1 VKQKNNKIMTEDQR
15 IELLQHYDI
24 LDTEPEDEFDN
35 ITFIAATLCDTPIS
49 TITIVDRYRQWFKSK
64 IGLTNNESSRESSFC
79 SLAIERSDETIII
92 EKIMEDD
99 DFRKVGLINGLT
111 DSGFYAGVP
120 IKDKNTGAILG
131 TLCVIDYVN
140 KSLSERQIKSLEI
153 LAEQT
158 SKLFELRKKFKSLT
172 ENNEYLHLKYSEL
185 EKFAGVISHDMKS
198 PLNNIVSLI
207 GLIKEN
213 SESAFKNDDLT
224 YLNLIEECSLQLKEY
239 IDGILNYYKLD
250 SIDLSVKEEIVIHEL
265 VEEIKS
271 MFSMN
276 SNISIY
282 FSSEF
287 TSIKISKYAFYQI
300 LINLVGNGIKY
311 NDKEEVIIT
320 IDFRSVNN
328 QYIISVSD
336 NGIGMKSENF
346 DEIYESFKNLNVKDR
361 FGNYGTGMGLS
372 SVKKIVDRMNGR
384 ISIESE
390 LKKGTTFTLYLAK

>member
-1 VKQKNNKIMTEDQR
+1 MTEDKR

-79 SLAIERSDETIII
+79 SLAIDRSDETIVI
-92 EKIMEDD
+92 EKIMEDY

-140 KSLSERQIKSLEI
+140 KSLTDRQIKSLEI

-198 PLNNIVSLI
+198 PLNNIISLI

-213 SESAFKNDDLT
+213 SESAFKNDDLA

-311 NDKEEVIIT
+311 NDKEEVMIT
-320 IDFRSVNN
+320 IDFRLVNT

>member
-1 VKQKNNKIMTEDQR
+1 
-15 IELLQHYDI
+15 
-24 LDTEPEDEFDN
+24 
-35 ITFIAATLCDTPIS
+35 
-49 TITIVDRYRQWFKSK
+49 
-64 IGLTNNESSRESSFC
+64 
-79 SLAIERSDETIII
+79 
-92 EKIMEDD
+92 MEDD
-99 DFRKVGLINGLT
+99 DFRKVGLLNGLT

-120 IKDKNTGAILG
+120 IKDKNTGAVLG

-140 KSLSERQIKSLEI
+140 KSLTDKQIKSLEI

-198 PLNNIVSLI
+198 PLNNIISLI

-213 SESAFKNDDLT
+213 SESALKNDDLA

-287 TSIKISKYAFYQI
+287 TSVKISKYAFYQI

-311 NDKEEVIIT
+311 NDKEEVIVT

-361 FGNYGTGMGLS
+361 FGNYGSGMGLS

>member
-1 VKQKNNKIMTEDQR
+1 MITEDKR
-15 IELLQHYDI
+15 IELLHHYDL
-24 LDTEPEDEFDN
+24 LDTEPEAEFDN
-35 ITFIAATLCDTPIS
+35 ITFLASTLCDTPIS

-64 IGLTNNESSRESSFC
+64 IGLANNESSRESSFC
-79 SLAIERSDETIII
+79 SLAIDRSDETIVI

-99 DFRKVGLINGLT
+99 DFRKVGLLNGLT

-120 IKDKNTGAILG
+120 IKDKNSGAILG
-131 TLCVIDYVN
+131 TLCVIDIVN
-140 KSLSERQIKSLEI
+140 KTLTERQIKSLEI

-198 PLNNIVSLI
+198 PLNNIISLI

-213 SESAFKNDDLT
+213 SESAFKNDDLA

-250 SIDLSVKEEIVIHEL
+250 SIDLSAKEEIVIHEL

-276 SNISIY
+276 SNTSIY

-287 TSIKISKYAFYQI
+287 RSIKISKYAFYQI

-311 NDKEEVIIT
+311 NDKEEVMVK
-320 IDFRSVNN
+320 IDFRSLND
-328 QYIISVSD
+328 QYDISVSD

-390 LKKGTTFTLYLAK
+390 LKKGTTFTLHLPK